1 MAFNNLNSKTTY
13 TRGADIASASELPIS
28 SDGDFFHVTGTT
40 GITSF
45 SSLGVGM
52 QVVLE
57 FNAVVILTHNG
68 TSLILPG
75 NTDYTTTEG
84 DTARFVEDSLGN
96 WRCINIQGADG
107 GSAGE
112 ISNIAYDATSWN
124 GVTAVGASKNAI
136 RDKIETMGAASISD
150 TAYDATSWDGVTD
163 IAPSKNAIRDKIE
176 AMPAEIVSDTAYDES
191 TWDGVTTIAP
201 SKNAVRD
208 KIEVMISD
216 TAYDATSWD
225 GVTTIAPSKNAVR
238 DKIESMGSAS
248 VSDTAYDATSWDDV
262 TTIAPSKNAV
272 RDKIEVMISDT
283 AYDAT
288 SWNGV
293 TDIAPSKNAVRDKI
307 ETISS
312 GSTGTWTATATCSTS
327 GTITLYSTKNLMSYH
342 RIGDTVFYQ
351 GRITATSVSS
361 PIGSIVISLPYTAAS
376 GTEDSA
382 YSSSSTY
389 FNGVNGQIW
398 GLFAKIS
405 PGTDYIVLGEGTGAG
420 GVSGVTAQ
428 ECQANTSYIFN
439 GSYIAVTV

>member
-57 FNAVVILTHNG
+57 FNAVVTLTHNG

-191 TWDGVTTIAP
+191 TWDGVTDIAP
-201 SKNAVRD
+201 SKDAVRD

-225 GVTTIAPSKNAVR
+225 GVTT
-238 DKIESMGSAS
+238 
-248 VSDTAYDATSWDDV
+248 
-262 TTIAPSKNAV
+262 
-272 RDKIEVMISDT
+272 
-283 AYDAT
+283 
-288 SWNGV
+288 
-293 TDIAPSKNAVRDKI
+293 IAPSKNAVRDKI

-361 PIGSIVISLPYTAAS
+361 PNGSIMISLPYTAAS

-389 FNGVNGQIW
+389 FHGVNGAIW

-405 PGTDYIVLGEGTGAG
+405 PGTAYILLGEGTGDG
-420 GVSGVTAQ
+420 SVSGVTAQ

>member
-57 FNAVVILTHNG
+57 FNAVVTLTHNG

-191 TWDGVTTIAP
+191 TWDGVTDIAP
-201 SKNAVRD
+201 SKDAVRD

-225 GVTTIAPSKNAVR
+225 GVTT
-238 DKIESMGSAS
+238 
-248 VSDTAYDATSWDDV
+248 
-262 TTIAPSKNAV
+262 
-272 RDKIEVMISDT
+272 
-283 AYDAT
+283 
-288 SWNGV
+288 
-293 TDIAPSKNAVRDKI
+293 IAPSKNAVRDKI

-361 PIGSIVISLPYTAAS
+361 PNGSIMISLPYTAAS

-389 FNGVNGQIW
+389 FHGVNGAIW

-405 PGTDYIVLGEGTGAG
+405 PGTAYILLGEGTGDG
-420 GVSGVTAQ
+420 SVSGGTAQ

>member
-1 MAFNNLNSKTTY
+1 MAFNNLNYKITY
-13 TRGADIASASELPIS
+13 TRGADIASASALPLF

-40 GITSF
+40 GITSLA
-45 SSLGVGM
+45 SLGVGM
-52 QVVLE
+52 QVVLK
-57 FNAVVILTHNG
+57 FDGIVVLTHHE

-75 NTDYTTTEG
+75 DTDYTTAAG
-84 DTARFVEDSLGN
+84 DALRFVEYSAGN
-96 WRCINIQGADG
+96 WKCINAQSAG
-107 GSAGE
+107 GGAGE
-112 ISNIAYDATSWN
+112 ISNAAYDATSWD
-124 GVTAVGASKNAI
+124 GVTTIGASKNAI

-176 AMPAEIVSDTAYDES
+176 AMPAEIVSDTAYDE
-191 TWDGVTTIAP
+191 
-201 SKNAVRD
+201 
-208 KIEVMISD
+208 
-216 TAYDATSWD
+216 TSWD
-225 GVTTIAPSKNAVR
+225 GVTTIAPSKNAIR
-238 DKIESMGSAS
+238 DKIEAMPAEI
-248 VSDTAYDATSWDDV
+248 VSDTAYDATSWD
-262 TTIAPSKNAV
+262 
-272 RDKIEVMISDT
+272 
-283 AYDAT
+283 
-288 SWNGV
+288 GV

-307 ETISS
+307 ETMVSE
-312 GSTGTWTATATCSTS
+312 STGTWTATATCSAS

-361 PIGSIVISLPYTAAS
+361 PNGSIMISLPYTAAA

-389 FNGVNGQIW
+389 FHGVNGAIW

-405 PGTDYIVLGEGTGAG
+405 PGTAYILLGEGTGDG
-420 GVSGVTAQ
+420 SVSGGTAQ

>member
-57 FNAVVILTHNG
+57 FNAVVTLTHNG

-163 IAPSKNAIRDKIE
+163 IAPSKMQLEIRLKQCRQ
-176 AMPAEIVSDTAYDES
+176 
-191 TWDGVTTIAP
+191 
-201 SKNAVRD
+201 K
-208 KIEVMISD
+208 
-216 TAYDATSWD
+216 
-225 GVTTIAPSKNAVR
+225 
-238 DKIESMGSAS
+238 
-248 VSDTAYDATSWDDV
+248 
-262 TTIAPSKNAV
+262 
-272 RDKIEVMISDT
+272 
-283 AYDAT
+283 
-288 SWNGV
+288 
-293 TDIAPSKNAVRDKI
+293 
-307 ETISS
+307 
-312 GSTGTWTATATCSTS
+312 
-327 GTITLYSTKNLMSYH
+327 L
-342 RIGDTVFYQ
+342 
-351 GRITATSVSS
+351 
-361 PIGSIVISLPYTAAS
+361 
-376 GTEDSA
+376 
-382 YSSSSTY
+382 
-389 FNGVNGQIW
+389 
-398 GLFAKIS
+398 
-405 PGTDYIVLGEGTGAG
+405 
-420 GVSGVTAQ
+420 
-428 ECQANTSYIFN
+428 
-439 GSYIAVTV
+439 